1 MSSGI
6 LLSGGLRSSVNSLTD
21 IGGQIATA
29 NTRLSTG
36 KKVNTAIDDPGTY
49 FKAKGFESDTNNL
62 KALLDNQNL
71 GLSTITKANDAI
83 SQVTKLVQSIQALI
97 KQAQN
102 LSSAAGSGR
111 DTIGSQI
118 ATTFNQIDS
127 LTRDSGFNGTQ
138 VLYNSSN
145 TAATFTTYAAVSSSN
160 LNVITNS
167 QVSAASQTTIR
178 VGAIDAGINSAIA
191 GGIFSNG
198 AASILTPATTGLTYL
213 TSAGNAIVDGS
224 TGASFTVANFDA
236 VAGDGKL
243 AALAA
248 AVGNTLNKLT
258 AAATAVSTQ
267 ATILQVRQ
275 AFTTSSAR
283 TSQAANE
290 SLILAD
296 LNEEGAALTS
306 LQTRQSFAVTSLQ
319 LAGQADKAILRL
331 FG

>member
-1 MSSGI
+1 MSSI

-21 IGGQIATA
+21 IGAQIATS
-29 NTRLSTG
+29 NSRLSTG
-36 KKVNTAIDDPGTY
+36 KKINNAIDNPGTY
-49 FKAKGFESDTNNL
+49 FQAKGFETDSTNL

-83 SQVTKLVQSIQALI
+83 SQITKLTQSIQALI

-118 ATTFNQIDS
+118 ATSFNQIDS
-127 LTRDSGFNGTQ
+127 IVRDSGFNGTQ

-145 TAATFTTYAAVSSSN
+145 SAASFAAYSAVSSSN

-167 QVSAASQTTIR
+167 QVSVASQTTIR
-178 VGAIDAGINSAIA
+178 VAAIDSGINSGTAT
-191 GGIFSNG
+191 GIFSNG
-198 AASILTPATTGLTYL
+198 GASVLTAATTGLGYT
-213 TSAGNAIVDGS
+213 TSAGAAIIDGA
-224 TGASFTVANFDA
+224 TGATFAATAFDA
-236 VAGDGKL
+236 ATGDTKL

-248 AVGNTLNKLT
+248 SIGSTLNKLT

-275 AFTTSSAR
+275 SFTTSSAR
-283 TSQAANE
+283 TAQAANE